1 MDIKNFWKSKLMDFL
16 MIQAGITF
24 GIGIIGCINPPHNG
38 VSHYILF
45 MPFIYAFFCVMIS
58 CVTYSPKEL
67 SIKAMFVRKMIQF
80 ILIEVVVLIISDIAS
95 SSLESSMVVSIMI
108 AVAVIYVAVNYIDY
122 RIAKNA
128 TDEMTRKIK
137 ELKARNT

>member
-24 GIGIIGCINPPHNG
+24 GMGVIGCFNPPHNG
-38 VSHYILF
+38 LSHYIFF
-45 MPFIYAFFCVMIS
+45 MPFIYAFICVMIS

-80 ILIEVVVLIISDIAS
+80 ILIEVVVLIFQILHRHRWRA
-95 SSLESSMVVSIMI
+95 LW
-108 AVAVIYVAVNYIDY
+108 
-122 RIAKNA
+122 
-128 TDEMTRKIK
+128 
-137 ELKARNT
+137 